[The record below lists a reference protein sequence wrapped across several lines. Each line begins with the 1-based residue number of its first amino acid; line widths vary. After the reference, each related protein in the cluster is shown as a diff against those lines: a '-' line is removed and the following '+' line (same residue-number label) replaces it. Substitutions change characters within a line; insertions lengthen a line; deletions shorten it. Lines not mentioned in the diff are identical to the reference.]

1 MNIKIV
7 SVGKIK
13 EKYIKEGISEFE
25 KRLKPYCK
33 FSIVEVNDEK
43 TSENM
48 TEVEKNI
55 VKDKEGERILSKISD
70 DEYLIVTAI
79 EGELFSSEEIA
90 KKINSLGVNR

>member
-13 EKYIKEGISEFE
+13 EKYIKDGI

-33 FSIVEVNDEK
+33 FSIIEVNDEK

>member
-1 MNIKIV
+1 
-7 SVGKIK
+7 
-13 EKYIKEGISEFE
+13 
-25 KRLKPYCK
+25 
-33 FSIVEVNDEK
+33 
-43 TSENM
+43 M

-55 VKDKEGERILSKISD
+55 VKDKERERILSKISD